1 MNIQNETC
9 CEAYC
14 STCCRNCCTSC
25 CSSLCDTTCECSRD
39 CGCNCVRTCAGGI
52 PCEGLRIVQPP
63 KSVLITTFKYGLKVS
78 GSGRD
83 NAKKWKERAKKCV
96 SVMKNIVLFVLHL
109 SLAIERSIN
118 YAIDEPD
125 SDSNMENDDVFVRIK
140 FILSSIQWTSVLYH
154 LYHIAMVLYR
164 ICKKFCCKSSAASA
178 GYDSCCCCSKCCR
191 NCLAW
196 FYKSYEFVILLVDIV
211 GFANVIVSSFEIC
224 VLLYDRQSNENSYD
238 TSETSLAIID
248 LICSILAQI
257 TLYIGHHIAAFCLFW
272 PYHSSIKGS
281 NEDAKKHNTT
291 TTICFIFSYVFAMTF
306 IQSVLIA
313 SVSGRFYYDYSDA
326 KQQNLATA
334 PTLTLVYRRVDW
346 LNDLGVLIWIMVV
359 IGGLIRIASYIVAC
373 TTYYWWL
380 SKESVLFYKQLI
392 EYLPKAEIDN
402 ILKEIKMNATSVTTD
417 DEGKI
422 VDIESEQQ
430 KFNKV
435 KDSLDYYI
443 DENDDANCCLKFIQ
457 PFVSPLN
464 IILCIIYVAMVVAFT
479 VCLVLTALDDINDPN
494 KSWPLYIGAF
504 GVLLLVLCNIYQFI
518 VGIFWILVVTAVV
531 IIVLLIIA
539 LLVFITTIACI
550 LFCICGVGSDNNK
563 R

>member
-1 MNIQNETC
+1 MDIYKEAIKNMNIQNETC

-39 CGCNCVRTCAGGI
+39 CGCDCVRTCAGGI

-63 KSVLITTFKYGLKVS
+63 KSVLITTFKYSLKVS
-78 GSGRD
+78 GSGRVM
-83 NAKKWKERAKKCV
+83 KKCFFVITTFVLLSLNLSLGIERA
-96 SVMKNIVLFVLHL
+96 
-109 SLAIERSIN
+109 IN
-118 YAIDEPD
+118 YAVDEPD
-125 SDSNMENDDVFVRIK
+125 SDSNMENDDVFVHIK
-140 FILSSIQWTSVLYH
+140 FILSSIQWTSF

-164 ICKKFCCKSSAASA
+164 ICKKFCCKSSA
-178 GYDSCCCCSKCCR
+178 GYDSCCGCSKCCR
-191 NCLAW
+191 NCLSW
-196 FYKSYEFVILLVDIV
+196 LYTSYEFVILLVDIV
-211 GFANVIVSSFEIC
+211 GFANVIVSSFEMCI
-224 VLLYDRQSNENSYD
+224 LFYDRQSKENTYD
-238 TSETSLAIID
+238 TSETALAIID
-248 LICSILAQI
+248 FICSILAQI
-257 TLYIGHHIAAFCLFW
+257 TLYIGHYIAAFCLFW
-272 PYHSSIKGS
+272 PYHSGIKGS
-281 NEDAKKHNTT
+281 NEDAKKHSTT
-291 TTICFIFSYVFAMTF
+291 TTTCFIFTYVFAMTF

-326 KQQNLATA
+326 KQQNLTTA
-334 PTLTLVYRRVDW
+334 PALTLVYRRVDW

-359 IGGLIRIASYIVAC
+359 IGGLIRIASYVVAC

-380 SKESVLFYKQLI
+380 SKESVLFYRQSI
-392 EYLPKAEIDN
+392 ESLPKAEIDN
-402 ILKEIKMNATSVTTD
+402 ILKEMKVNATSVATH
-417 DEGKI
+417 DEGNIEMK

-435 KDSLDYYI
+435 IDSLDYYI

-464 IILCIIYVAMVVAFT
+464 IILCIIYVVMAFVFT
-479 VCLVLTALDDINDPN
+479 TCLVLAGLDDINDPN

-531 IIVLLIIA
+531 IIVLLTVYI
-539 LLVFITTIACI
+539 VFISVIIVSFVCI
-550 LFCICGVGSDNNK
+550 LFCIFSDNK
-563 R
+563 GR

>member
-14 STCCRNCCTSC
+14 STCCRDCCTSC

-39 CGCNCVRTCAGGI
+39 CGCDCVRTCAGGI

-78 GSGRD
+78 DSGRMM
-83 NAKKWKERAKKCV
+83 KKRIYTCIYVITKFLLLFLNLFLGVERTV
-96 SVMKNIVLFVLHL
+96 
-109 SLAIERSIN
+109 N

-140 FILSSIQWTSVLYH
+140 FILSSIQWTSFLYH
-154 LYHIAMVLYR
+154 LYHIAMVLYH
-164 ICKKFCCKSSAASA
+164 ICKKFCCERSA
-178 GYDSCCCCSKCCR
+178 GYDSCCGCSKCCQ
-191 NCLAW
+191 NCLSW
-196 FYKSYEFVILLVDIV
+196 LHTSYEFVILLVDIV
-211 GFANVIVSSFEIC
+211 GFANVIVSSFEMCI
-224 VLLYDRQSNENSYD
+224 LFYDRQSKENTYD
-238 TSETSLAIID
+238 TSETALAIID

-257 TLYIGHHIAAFCLFW
+257 TQYIGHHIAAFCLFW
-272 PYHSSIKGS
+272 PYHSGIKES

-291 TTICFIFSYVFAMTF
+291 TTVCLIFTYVFAMTL

-326 KQQNLATA
+326 KQQKLATA
-334 PTLTLVYRRVDW
+334 PTLTLIYHRVDW

-359 IGGLIRIASYIVAC
+359 IGGLIRIASYVVAC

-392 EYLPKAEIDN
+392 ESLPKAEIDN

-430 KFNKV
+430 KFNQV

-494 KSWPLYIGAF
+494 KSWPLYIGALA
-504 GVLLLVLCNIYQFI
+504 VLVLVLCNIYQFI